1 MAGFQVTIN
10 GEPLAAVS
18 NDGLNIICV
27 QVHGDVVGEELASVD
42 VYGGN
47 YGNGENDKHLIWVS
61 DRELSKDDEV
71 EIVFVEEVSTSH
83 PGKTIEELHPDSEV
97 QDKPSQSIQEMFEE
111 LAAQPKLRE
120 KHTFELT
127 TPDGEV
133 IQKSTSN
140 EDYSFHFS
148 AMWRWIKP
156 NEARISLT
164 SNTLERIANRED
176 GSNHASLKLRH
187 GQKVRLRIG
196 S

>member
-18 NDGLNIICV
+18 NDGLNIIAV
-27 QVHGDVVGEELASVD
+27 QVHGDVIGEELASVD

-47 YGNGENDKHLIWVS
+47 YGNGEADKHLIWIS
-61 DRELSKDDEV
+61 DHELSKDDEV
-71 EIVFVEEVSTSH
+71 EIAFSEEVPTSH
-83 PGKTIEELHPDSEV
+83 PGKTIEELHPDSGE
-97 QDKPSQSIQEMFEE
+97 QDKSCQSIEEMFEE
-111 LAAQPKLRE
+111 LATRPKLRE

-127 TPDGEV
+127 PPDGE
-133 IQKSTSN
+133 IIRKSTSN
-140 EDYSFHFS
+140 DDYSFHFS

-156 NEARISLT
+156 DEARISLT
-164 SNTLERIANRED
+164 SNTLERIVKRED
-176 GSNHASLKLRH
+176 GSNHATLKLRY